1 MKLLWFS
8 HFVPFPPRGGS
19 SQRSFNLIRHVS
31 KSYEISLVAFNLQGL
46 DQGTLAEY
54 TTELKKYCANV
65 EIWELPRRWR
75 SWRWWAELTWSPLY
89 RAPYGARS
97 FWSPLLAAR
106 WQHTLARYQGV
117 LVHFDSIDLGLF
129 AGAAADFRKVLN
141 HHTCESAMAYRRAE
155 KESNPLKKA
164 YLWHQARKL
173 ERLEQEICHQFDVN
187 LAVSELDA
195 QLLLSRDPRA
205 HFHLV
210 ENGTDTSYYEPAAG
224 SEEPRSLIFA
234 GSLGWYPNVSAVQF
248 FVREIWP
255 SIKQQC
261 PGAHFCVAG
270 QRPSES
276 LLQWL
281 MEDPDIVVVPS
292 PEDIRPWI
300 ARAALFVCPMLDGGG
315 TKLKILD
322 AMAMG
327 KPVVSTSI
335 GCEGLAVSPGKN
347 ILVADT
353 PEDFATAVHNLLED
367 PVTRQRLAA
376 AGRKLVED
384 QYSWDV
390 IGSHLEGAYRCVQ
403 NRNAC
408 ERRAELS

>member
-1 MKLLWFS
+1 
-8 HFVPFPPRGGS
+8 
-19 SQRSFNLIRHVS
+19 
-31 KSYEISLVAFNLQGL
+31 
-46 DQGTLAEY
+46 
-54 TTELKKYCANV
+54 
-65 EIWELPRRWR
+65 
-75 SWRWWAELTWSPLY
+75 
-89 RAPYGARS
+89 
-97 FWSPLLAAR
+97 
-106 WQHTLARYQGV
+106 
-117 LVHFDSIDLGLF
+117 
-129 AGAAADFRKVLN
+129 
-141 HHTCESAMAYRRAE
+141 MAYRRAQ
-155 KESNPLKKA
+155 KEPNLFKKA

-248 FVREIWP
+248 FVREVWP
-255 SIKQQC
+255 LIKRGC
-261 PGAHFCVAG
+261 AGVRFYVAG
-270 QRPSES
+270 QRPPEP
-276 LLQWL
+276 LVRWL
-281 MEDPDIVVVPS
+281 KQDPNIVVVPS

-300 ARAALFVCPMLDGGG
+300 ARAAVFVCPMLDGGG

-327 KPVVSTSI
+327 KTVVSTAV
-335 GCEGLAVSPGKN
+335 GAEGLHVKHGEN
-347 ILVADT
+347 ILLADA
-353 PEDFATAVHNLLED
+353 PQDFAREVLRALED
-367 PVTRQRLAA
+367 AALRRRIAA
-376 AGRKLVED
+376 AGRILVEKE
-384 QYSWDV
+384 YSWEV
-390 IGSHLEGAYRCVQ
+390 IGGHLEQAYRCVQ

>member
-1 MKLLWFS
+1 
-8 HFVPFPPRGGS
+8 
-19 SQRSFNLIRHVS
+19 
-31 KSYEISLVAFNLQGL
+31 
-46 DQGTLAEY
+46 
-54 TTELKKYCANV
+54 
-65 EIWELPRRWR
+65 
-75 SWRWWAELTWSPLY
+75 
-89 RAPYGARS
+89 
-97 FWSPLLAAR
+97 
-106 WQHTLARYQGV
+106 
-117 LVHFDSIDLGLF
+117 
-129 AGAAADFRKVLN
+129 
-141 HHTCESAMAYRRAE
+141 
-155 KESNPLKKA
+155 
-164 YLWHQARKL
+164 
-173 ERLEQEICHQFDVN
+173 
-187 LAVSELDA
+187 
-195 QLLLSRDPRA
+195 
-205 HFHLV
+205 LV
-210 ENGTDTSYYEPAAG
+210 ENGTDTGYYVPAQG
-224 SEEPRSLIFA
+224 PEKPNSLIFA
-234 GSLGWYPNVSAVQF
+234 ASLSWYPNISALQF

-276 LLQWL
+276 LRQWL

-300 ARAALFVCPMLDGGG
+300 ARAAVFVCPMLDGGG

-347 ILVADT
+347 IQVADT
-353 PEDFATAVHNLLED
+353 PEDFANSVQNLLED
-367 PVTRQRLAA
+367 LPMRQRLAA

-390 IGSHLEGAYRCVQ
+390 IGSHLEQAYRCVQ